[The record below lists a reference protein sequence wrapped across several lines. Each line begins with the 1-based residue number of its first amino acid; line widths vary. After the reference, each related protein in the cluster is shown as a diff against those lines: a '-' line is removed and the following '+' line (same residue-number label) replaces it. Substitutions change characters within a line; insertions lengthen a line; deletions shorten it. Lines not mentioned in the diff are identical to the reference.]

1 VRFKVKKITI
11 GAVIIFLCAVLLQA
25 SLWTQKDERL
35 FREAKILIFDEEWEE
50 ALEKLEEYLEDY
62 PDSSLFSQALFYK
75 ATCLKELKSNEVE
88 ALQTYKEYLRI
99 NGRNRSFTEEA
110 ETSIIDLALLL
121 FNKGRVFYLR
131 EVEDRLL
138 SENNVIRYYAAFE
151 LSYIEDKDIAVRAV
165 PILERILQ
173 EEKDERLRDRAKIAL
188 LRIDPEIIKDLEE
201 EEPHQFNVRI
211 LKFSVHKI
219 GKKEPEFF
227 ISIPWSLADLIFSI
241 IPKQSRDSMK
251 KQGVDINHIIA
262 DLTKLKGRVF
272 EIRDD
277 EEGILIKIWL
287 E

>member
-1 VRFKVKKITI
+1 M
-11 GAVIIFLCAVLLQA
+11 FLCLVFLRA
-25 SLWTQKDERL
+25 SPWIQKNERL
-35 FREAKILIFDEEWEE
+35 FREAKVLIFDEEWED
-50 ALEKLEEYLEDY
+50 ALEKLDELLENN
-62 PDSSLFSQALFYK
+62 PDSPLFAKSLFYK
-75 ATCLKELKSNEVE
+75 ATCLKELGGNEVE

-99 NGRNRSFTEEA
+99 NGQNTSLTEEA

-121 FNKGRVFYLR
+121 FKKGRVYYLR

-138 SENNVIRYYAAFE
+138 SEIEVIRYYAAFE

-165 PILERILQ
+165 PILQRILL
-173 EEKDERLRDRAKIAL
+173 EEEDERLRDRAKIAL
-188 LRIDPEIIKDLEE
+188 LRIDPETVKDFDEE
-201 EEPHQFNVRI
+201 SPKEFKVRV

-241 IPKQSRDSMK
+241 IPEQSRLSMK
-251 KQGVDINHIIA
+251 KQGVDIDSIIS

>member
-1 VRFKVKKITI
+1 MKKITI
-11 GAVIIFLCAVLLQA
+11 GAVIIFLFAVLLQA
-25 SLWTQKDERL
+25 SPWIQKDEKL

-50 ALEKLEEYLEDY
+50 ALDKLEEFLEDY
-62 PDSSLFSQALFYK
+62 PSSSLFAQAVFYK
-75 ATCLKELKSNEVE
+75 AACLKELEDNEVE

-99 NGRNRSFTEEA
+99 NGRNRSLTEEA

-121 FNKGRVFYLR
+121 FAKGRVFYLR

-151 LSYIEDKDIAVRAV
+151 MSYIENKDIAVRAV
-165 PILERILQ
+165 PILQRILQ
-173 EEKDERLRDRAKIAL
+173 EEKDGRLRDRAKIAL
-188 LRIDPEIIKDLEE
+188 LRIDPNIVKDLEG
-201 EEPHQFNVRI
+201 EPHEFNVRV

-219 GKKEPEFF
+219 GKKEPDFF

-241 IPKQSRDSMK
+241 IPEQSRISMK
-251 KQGVDINHIIA
+251 KQGFDIDHIIA
-262 DLTKLKGRVF
+262 DLTKLKGKVF